1 MTACFASSKARLV
14 SAAATTFALINL
26 VGAYRTIKDY
36 LGYKDLKG
44 LGGPAEL
51 WAWRY
56 FVYWLFLSIAVSLG
70 VLVCQL
76 AYEWLIPRRHIVLL
90 IILSAAL
97 PCVLPILSILAY
109 LPDFHWW
116 IGPPEPAPMQT
127 WSSTAC
133 GIASLL
139 IVNLLR
145 ERKKDN
151 AVA

>member
-1 MTACFASSKARLV
+1 MVCCASSRARVAL
-14 SAAATTFALINL
+14 ATVATFGMITIF
-26 VGAYRTIKDY
+26 GAYQTIRDY
-36 LGYKDLKG
+36 FDYKDLKG
-44 LGGPAEL
+44 LGGPAEV

-56 FVYWLFLSIAVSLG
+56 FLYWFFLALAVSLG

-76 AYEWLIPRRHIVLL
+76 AYEWLIPRRHTALVIVL
-90 IILSAAL
+90 SVAL
-97 PCVLPILSILAY
+97 PCVLPIFSILAY

-127 WSSTAC
+127 WSSTFC
-133 GIASLL
+133 GIVSIL

-145 ERKKDN
+145 ERKNDK